1 MSDERKDRKTG
12 RPMFPEGC
20 WNVTAERAGLVP
32 AEPGKAS

>member
-20 WNVTAERAGLVP
+20 RNVTAERAGLVP